1 VTLIAVI
8 YIIYAGFQIM
18 TGGGDEEKMKKSRN
32 TILYVF
38 IGIVIMWLAYALVT
52 LVMTALKKTAYDWGS
67 RSFYSYII
75 PDASA
80 AVYSE
85 SEIDTF
91 GQYKNSLRVSIEN
104 LEAEYKLNKSV
115 STTSIQNIKS
125 LLQSAYERLPDTGD
139 VWADNDSMKRAVD
152 NALDIAMRNTSSTN
166 YISDAISKVATFINS
181 AKISTITGNITATP
195 TEWNAP
201 LSVTLRADSIV
212 DPSGTTPG
220 TNNYIWWMR
229 ENGGVRRELGRGPS
243 ILREFPSEGTF
254 TIFLDVVSGSRNRR
268 WRTDVLP
275 LIAEKQIQVRPK
287 LGEVILLVNGVN
299 VTNLPRLK
307 MNPSIAKM
315 GVLFDA
321 TASRAL
327 SNGSIVSTTWDFG
340 NENIL
345 TYAGSPLVE
354 RQIYTNQW
362 EYTVKLEFK
371 TNDGQ
376 SFSKNIQLIVR
387 DPSAVIKIDRDVGN
401 VGDEI
406 NMSALSYFAN
416 SNNIDYSWQIQD
428 ENNKKVV
435 KSGIGSTF
443 KYKFD
448 AIGTYIVTMT
458 ARSPSGKEDADS
470 RTITIESREPVINL
484 DTPLAVN
491 SESPNVITFDAS
503 KSYDPDTMSRKWL
516 NYTWKLD
523 GEKVTLDD
531 IREGGARGTMIF
543 GTKGKHTISLTVNN
557 SYGKSKTVEREF
569 EVKSVLDVGMLITP
583 RVAPLGSIVNL
594 IGRSENA
601 EFFGW
606 NTGDSTP
613 EINGAK
619 KVIQHIFAKTGIYEV
634 TLTASTSGGDSNQV
648 KRKIYVTDTNA
659 PFALI
664 DITNNGNTSYEDT
677 TACGGSGAIV
687 VNRSDQTTI
696 DGSKSINIDGQTS
709 NLSYTWNYFGKTK
722 TTPILS
728 EKFSEL
734 GCFPIKLTVR
744 SAKNGSTHTSTQ
756 YVSIRNQPPELTG
769 LSTTVDASKKDSQKV
784 LVKVSANGAQDPDGV
799 ITSYIW
805 FYTTESER
813 EPQNVQITQRPEITF
828 VLPNITEKYYF
839 WVILEDND
847 GTRKNSMESGSD
859 QIPLILDNQNANIYM
874 PLISLTVPKT
884 TVYAGEKVDVSAE
897 AKTIVGTSITKNAEY
912 AWDFD
917 GDGKFDEKS
926 TVPRASHIYK
936 NSGTYSLRV
945 RVTNNGVSNTKYQ
958 TIYVKNIL
966 KASARGYALPNGD
979 IYLINTSA
987 WVYDKSVWN
996 LGADLIESPY
1006 AVRIARENVG
1016 TGDIL
1021 GTLTVSSNNA
1031 DIDSADLQ
1039 MSIIT
1044 SLSAS
1049 SGSSVQSYPEIIDK
1063 TIHIASAGDRI
1074 LLSMLGNTATSY
1086 VIDSDTSIDSD
1097 LDGIPDNDID
1107 NVGTPSYTDGSVYVI
1122 RDFEERGKKT
1132 RTMKIVMKSGNEIMK
1147 SENITIVFDYITT
1160 PDTVSGES
1168 RVSLGSGTMSEY
1180 DQKLLDSLASLIRGT
1195 NDTDRIILMKDYATM
1210 VENWGDSFAKAR
1222 SLIDLQER
1230 VNSLS
1235 ISEEKKT
1242 EFSRTIDGLLVGDAQ
1257 STDEINLATKVI
1269 EWLIPTESPNRQ
1281 KILDNLAM
1289 IASHPQSL
1297 AENKVLAQEI
1307 LSLVKTDASISDKYK
1322 IHIKNQLLIILSG
1335 GQSSVSP
1342 TSVDTTEQSIGW
1354 GILGFIGWVV
1364 KVFLIIIGVILL
1376 VLLIGFIIY
1385 RLTRKSGD
1393 IGFQDFLIDSVF
1405 HSKRSPW
1412 EEAKIP
1418 VINDAKNIIIT
1429 PPVVTPVVAAIPET
1443 KSSDILASYTPP
1455 VQSSPDPLTSYTR
1468 PVETQVSPIETP
1480 SMSDT
1485 SAQNTD
1491 VPDWLKVVTPPASI
1505 KESIS
1510 QSIDPL
1516 SPVSQDPLIE
1526 SIQTEDAPVTSP
1538 LPPASDV
1545 PDWLKVATTEIA
1557 TPVEDSLGITD
1568 SSSASLDPLTPTET
1582 VDITT
1587 GSSDRDTWSSDQT
1600 EISPPSIP
1608 PASDVPDWLRESMQ
1622 SRDASEVTPTEPIGE
1637 STEPKKTKKK
1647 VPKAPQVKKE
1657 VTEVTPAKID
1667 SSTPSDTSSIPDW
1680 LK

>member
-1 VTLIAVI
+1 
-8 YIIYAGFQIM
+8 
-18 TGGGDEEKMKKSRN
+18 
-32 TILYVF
+32 
-38 IGIVIMWLAYALVT
+38 VT
-52 LVMTALKKTAYDWGS
+52 LVMTAIKKTAY
-67 RSFYSYII
+67 RENIRTLYSYII
-75 PDASA
+75 PDVSA

-85 SEIDTF
+85 SEADTF

-104 LEAEYKLNKSV
+104 LEAEYKLNGSI
-115 STTSIQNIKS
+115 STTSLQNTKS
-125 LLQSAYERLPDTGD
+125 LLQSAYDRLPDTGD
-139 VWADNDSMKRAVD
+139 AWADNDSMKRAVD
-152 NALDIAMRNTSSTN
+152 NALDIAIKNPRSTN
-166 YISDAISKVATFINS
+166 YITDAISKVATFISS
-181 AKISTITGNITATP
+181 AKISAITGNITATP
-195 TEWNAP
+195 TDGNAP
-201 LSVTLRADSIV
+201 LSVSLRADGIV

-220 TNNYIWWMR
+220 TNNYIWWIR
-229 ENGGVRRELGRGPS
+229 ENGWVRRELGRGPS
-243 ILREFPSEGTF
+243 ILKEFPTEGTF
-254 TIFLDVVSGSRNRR
+254 TVFLDVVSGSRNRK

-275 LIAEKQIQVRPK
+275 LIAEQQIQVRPK

-299 VTNLPRLK
+299 VSNIARLK
-307 MNPSIAKM
+307 MSPNIAKM

-327 SNGSIVSTTWDFG
+327 SNGSIVSTDWDFG

-345 TYAGSPLVE
+345 SYPGSPLVE
-354 RQIYTNQW
+354 RQSYVNQW
-362 EYTVKLEFK
+362 DYSVKLNFK

-376 SFSKNIQLIVR
+376 SFSKNIQLVVR
-387 DPSAVIKIDRDVGN
+387 DPSAVIKIDREVGN

-416 SNNIDYSWQIQD
+416 TTNIEYVWQIQD
-428 ENNKKVV
+428 ADNKKIV
-435 KSGIGSTF
+435 KSWIGSTF

-448 AIGTYIVTMT
+448 AIGIYIVTMT

-484 DTPLAVN
+484 DSPIAAN
-491 SESPNVITFDAS
+491 SESPGVITFDAS

-523 GEKVTLDD
+523 GEKVVLDD
-531 IREGGARGTMIF
+531 IRENGARGTMTF
-543 GTKGKHTISLTVNN
+543 REKGKHTISLTINN
-557 SYGKSKTVEREF
+557 AYGKTKTTEREF
-569 EVKSVLDVGMLITP
+569 EVKSVLDVNMLITP
-583 RVAPLGSIVNL
+583 RVAPIGSIVNL

-606 NTGDSTP
+606 NTGDGTP

-619 KVIQHIFAKTGIYEV
+619 KVIQHIFGKTGVYDV
-634 TLTASTSGGDSNQV
+634 TLTVSTSGGDTNQV
-648 KRKIYVTDTNA
+648 RRKIYVTDTNS
-659 PFALI
+659 PFSLI
-664 DITNNGNTSYEDT
+664 DISNSANTSYEDVS
-677 TACGGSGAIV
+677 ACGGSGAIV

-696 DGSKSINIDGQTS
+696 DGSKSINIDGQTTD
-709 NLSYTWNYFGKTK
+709 LSYTWNYFGKTK
-722 TTPILS
+722 TTPTLS

-744 SAKNGSTHTSTQ
+744 SAKNGSTHTSVQ
-756 YVSIRNQPPELTG
+756 YISIRNEPPELTG

-784 LVKVSANGAQDPDGV
+784 LVKVSANGAQDSDGV

-813 EPQNVQITQRPEITF
+813 EPQNVQITQKPEITF

-847 GTRKNSMESGSD
+847 GSRKNSMESGSD

-917 GDGKFDEKS
+917 GDGRFDEKS
-926 TVPRASHIYK
+926 TIPRASHIYK

-966 KASARGYALPNGD
+966 KASTRGYTLPNGD

-996 LGADLIESPY
+996 LGSDLIESPY

-1016 TGDIL
+1016 TGEIL

-1031 DIDSADLQ
+1031 DIDSTDLK
-1039 MSIIT
+1039 MSSIT
-1044 SLSAS
+1044 PLSLGL
-1049 SGSSVQSYPEIIDK
+1049 SGSRVQSYPEIVDK
-1063 TIHIASAGDRI
+1063 TIHIAGAWDRI

-1086 VIDSDTSIDSD
+1086 TVDSDTSIDSD

-1107 NVGTPSYTDGSVYVI
+1107 NADTPSYKDGSVYVI

-1132 RTMKIVMKSGNEIMK
+1132 RTMKVTMKSGNEIVH

-1168 RVSLGSGTMSEY
+1168 RISLGSGTMSEY
-1180 DQKLLDSLASLIRGT
+1180 DQKLLDSLATLIRGT
-1195 NDTDRIILMKDYATM
+1195 SDTDRIILMKDYATM

-1230 VNSLS
+1230 VNSLA
-1235 ISEEKKT
+1235 ISDEKKV
-1242 EFSRTIDGLLVGDAQ
+1242 EFSRTIDWLLVGDAQ

-1269 EWLIPTESPNRQ
+1269 EWLIPTESVNRQ
-1281 KILDNLAM
+1281 KILDNLAL
-1289 IASHPQSL
+1289 IASHPQKL

-1307 LSLVKTDASISDKYK
+1307 LTLVKWDTSISDKYK

-1335 GQSSVSP
+1335 GQSSVS
-1342 TSVDTTEQSIGW
+1342 SEEVDVTEQSIGW
-1354 GILGFIGWVV
+1354 GILGFVSGVV
-1364 KVFLIIIGVILL
+1364 KVFLIILAVILF

-1405 HSKRSPW
+1405 HSKRPSTG
-1412 EEAKIP
+1412 EVKKSVAADEAKS
-1418 VINDAKNIIIT
+1418 IIIT
-1429 PPVVTPVVAAIPET
+1429 PVVTPVVMPWVSDT

-1455 VQSSPDPLTSYTR
+1455 PVQISSPDPLTSYIK
-1468 PVETQVSPIETP
+1468 PPETP
-1480 SMSDT
+1480 IIITPDPLDT
-1485 SAQNTD
+1485 SSDSSHDAS
-1491 VPDWLKVVTPPASI
+1491 VPDWLKVVMPATSTPTIESTIWAPDAGSMISPDPFAEDAIAIASI
-1505 KESIS
+1505 
-1510 QSIDPL
+1510 P
-1516 SPVSQDPLIE
+1516 P
-1526 SIQTEDAPVTSP
+1526 T
-1538 LPPASDV
+1538 LPPSSVSSDV
-1545 PDWLKVATTEIA
+1545 PDWLKVATAEIA
-1557 TPVEDSLGITD
+1557 IPDTAIES
-1568 SSSASLDPLTPTET
+1568 TET
-1582 VDITT
+1582 ESPSQDPFATQADIDTQVESPLDGIVWLNQT
-1587 GSSDRDTWSSDQT
+1587 GVAPA
-1600 EISPPSIP
+1600 SPT
-1608 PASDVPDWLRESMQ
+1608 SDVPDWLRESMQ
-1622 SRDASEVTPTEPIGE
+1622 SADTSDIAASIAPIPE
-1637 STEPKKTKKK
+1637 SVEPKKTKKK
-1647 VPKAPQVKKE
+1647 SPKVPSSKKE
-1657 VTEVTPAKID
+1657 ETEVAPGKTEA
-1667 SSTPSDTSSIPDW
+1667 SLPSDNSNIPDW